1 MPLSAAAAAAAAAD
15 SVNRT
20 MPDCFADRSRNNPE
34 EMQRCP
40 YLHEMK
46 ERLLSQPTP
55 TDSLDMERLD
65 GTPVKEPNLHND
77 YPAHTNPGVI
87 PDPPEMPPD
96 SLIGTVVKV
105 HEFRGLPSTS
115 PARHSSFHFRETY
128 FHFLLD
134 RVVVPNKTRSIN
146 RVRLIPSTTCKRSFL
161 ELHVTRDV
169 FGEMWSLIFLSRV
182 TILRK
187 KKGRTVV
194 FRKNGKAKIGEHRFT
209 ARHLNEQFVGFS

>member
-1 MPLSAAAAAAAAAD
+1 
-15 SVNRT
+15 

-65 GTPVKEPNLHND
+65 GTPVKEPHLHND

-105 HEFRGLPSTS
+105 HEFRGLPTTRVTLLLLRNSSGSSQLVLTF
-115 PARHSSFHFRETY
+115 ARLAFTFWLIEFRVGHRTK
-128 FHFLLD
+128 LD
-134 RVVVPNKTRSIN
+134 RSI
-146 RVRLIPSTTCKRSFL
+146 VY
-161 ELHVTRDV
+161 D
-169 FGEMWSLIFLSRV
+169 
-182 TILRK
+182 
-187 KKGRTVV
+187 
-194 FRKNGKAKIGEHRFT
+194 
-209 ARHLNEQFVGFS
+209 